1 MFDVC
6 IIGGGPAGLIAAETA
21 VDKGLSVAIFDAKP
35 TYGRKFLMAGKSGLN
50 ITKNENKNKF
60 LNNYF
65 ESEKWL
71 TPIIN
76 AFDNEA
82 VMNWAQD
89 LGEEIFIGSSGRV
102 FPKSMK
108 ASPLLRSWLNRLTN
122 KGVNFYT
129 NWKWIGWRDGLAVF
143 NTNEG
148 EKQIKSKTTIL
159 AMGGASWSKL
169 GSDGKW
175 INILTKHGIETTA
188 FKPSNMGFNILWSR
202 HMKPFFGQAIK
213 SVRISS
219 GHSSSINEF
228 VISQKGLEGS
238 GIYAVSK
245 FMRDGN
251 KLIIDLLPNTKIE
264 TLIKRE
270 KTLSKKASR
279 STFIRKVLRLNK
291 EKTALFNEFS
301 QNISKEAISL
311 TAKNLLISHNGPH
324 PINEAISTA
333 GGISKN
339 ALNKDLM
346 IKSMPGIF
354 CAGEMLDWEA
364 PTGGYLI
371 NACLATGTWAG
382 NAAAK
387 YIKTSNNL

>member
-108 ASPLLRSWLNRLTN
+108 ASPLLRSWLKRLTN

-129 NWKWIGWRDGLAVF
+129 NWKWIGWSDGLAVF
-143 NTNEG
+143 DTNEG
-148 EKQIKSKTTIL
+148 EKHIKSKTTIL

-175 INILTKHGIETTA
+175 MNILTKHGIETTA
-188 FKPSNMGFNILWSR
+188 FKPSNMGFNIPWSK
-202 HMKPFFGQAIK
+202 HMKPFFGQPIK

-251 KLIIDLLPNTKIE
+251 ELIIDLLPNTKIE

-279 STFIRKVLRLNK
+279 ATFIRKVLRLNK

-382 NAAAK
+382 NGAAK

>member
-82 VMNWAQD
+82 VMKWAQD

-108 ASPLLRSWLNRLTN
+108 ASPLLRSWLKRLTN

-143 NTNEG
+143 
-148 EKQIKSKTTIL
+148 
-159 AMGGASWSKL
+159 
-169 GSDGKW
+169 D
-175 INILTKHGIETTA
+175 
-188 FKPSNMGFNILWSR
+188 
-202 HMKPFFGQAIK
+202 
-213 SVRISS
+213 
-219 GHSSSINEF
+219 
-228 VISQKGLEGS
+228 
-238 GIYAVSK
+238 
-245 FMRDGN
+245 
-251 KLIIDLLPNTKIE
+251 
-264 TLIKRE
+264 
-270 KTLSKKASR
+270 TLS
-279 STFIRKVLRLNK
+279 
-291 EKTALFNEFS
+291 
-301 QNISKEAISL
+301 
-311 TAKNLLISHNGPH
+311 LIH
-324 PINEAISTA
+324 I
-333 GGISKN
+333 
-339 ALNKDLM
+339 
-346 IKSMPGIF
+346 
-354 CAGEMLDWEA
+354 
-364 PTGGYLI
+364 
-371 NACLATGTWAG
+371 
-382 NAAAK
+382 
-387 YIKTSNNL
+387 

>member
-89 LGEEIFIGSSGRV
+89 LGEEVFIGSSGRV

-108 ASPLLRSWLNRLTN
+108 ASPLLRSWLKRLTN

-129 NWKWIGWRDGLAVF
+129 NWKWIGWRDGLSVF
-143 NTNEG
+143 DTNEG
-148 EKQIKSKTTIL
+148 EKHIKSKTTIL
-159 AMGGASWSKL
+159 SMGGASWSKL

-175 INILTKHGIETTA
+175 MNILTKHGIEITA
-188 FKPSNMGFNILWSR
+188 FKPSNMGFNIQWSR

-238 GIYAVSK
+238 GIYTVSK
-245 FMRDGN
+245 FMRDGEE
-251 KLIIDLLPNTKIE
+251 LIIDLLPNTKIE

-270 KTLSKKASR
+270 KILPKKASR
-279 STFIRKVLRLNK
+279 ATFIRKVLRLNK

-382 NAAAK
+382 NGAAK
-387 YIKTSNNL
+387 YVKNIK

>member
-76 AFDNEA
+76 AFDNQA

-108 ASPLLRSWLNRLTN
+108 ASPLLRFWLKRLNN

-129 NWKWIGWRDGLAVF
+129 NWEWIGWRDGLAVF

-148 EKQIKSKTTIL
+148 EKHIKSKTTIL
-159 AMGGASWSKL
+159 SMGGASWSKL

-175 INILTKHGIETTA
+175 MNILTKHGIETTA
-188 FKPSNMGFNILWSR
+188 FKPSNMGFNIPWSK
-202 HMKPFFGQAIK
+202 HMKPFFGQPIK

-251 KLIIDLLPNTKIE
+251 ELIIDLLPNTKIE

-270 KTLSKKASR
+270 KTLPKKTSR
-279 STFIRKVLRLNK
+279 GTFIRKVLRLNK

-301 QNISKEAISL
+301 QNVSKEAISL

-382 NAAAK
+382 NGAAK